1 MPLAGAG
8 LRSYKLPQDYE
19 RVALKRKQVIAGSV
33 FFWVA
38 ALAISVGSV
47 LAQKKEVIQLQRDMA
62 ILQEQVRQMGRQMDG
77 LGERMAVLENLL
89 KQNLDTANKMNQAV
103 ALIERSI
110 AKQADAV
117 VAPVTLISNRV
128 ESLSSQFGAL
138 RDAVEEQSSR
148 LGKIQQQVEDINN
161 HLTALPPSGGG
172 DEGGIASAGSSAS
185 TLYDSAM
192 IDNSRGNWELA
203 RDQFKQYL
211 ELYPNSVRT
220 AEAQY
225 YLGDISY
232 NQKNYP
238 EAVRH
243 FDTVLERY
251 AAGHISPDAQYKKGL
266 ALIELNKPRDAI
278 RELESLIEN
287 YPNSNVAALAKER
300 VAGLKG
306 GAP

>member
-1 MPLAGAG
+1 M
-8 LRSYKLPQDYE
+8 K
-19 RVALKRKQVIAGSV
+19 RVGLKRQQAITGSV
-33 FFWVA
+33 LFWVG
-38 ALAISVGSV
+38 ALAISVGPA

-77 LGERMAVLENLL
+77 HGERMAVLENLL

-117 VAPVTLISNRV
+117 VAPVTSISNRV

-161 HLTALPPSGGG
+161 HLTALPPAGNG
-172 DEGGIASAGSSAS
+172 DEGDITTTGSSAS

-192 IDNSRGNWELA
+192 IDNSRGNWDLA

-211 ELYPNSVRT
+211 DLYPNSVRA

-238 EAVRH
+238 EAVQH

-251 AAGHISPDAQYKKGL
+251 APGHISPDAQYKKGL
-266 ALIELNKPRDAI
+266 ALIELNKPQDAI
-278 RELESLIEN
+278 RELEGLVEN
-287 YPNSNVAALAKER
+287 YPNSNVVALAKER
-300 VAGLKG
+300 VAALKTG
-306 GAP
+306 TP

>member
-1 MPLAGAG
+1 MKRIG
-8 LRSYKLPQDYE
+8 
-19 RVALKRKQVIAGSV
+19 LKRQPAIAASV
-33 FFWVA
+33 LFWVA
-38 ALAISVGSV
+38 ALTVSVGPAP
-47 LAQKKEVIQLQRDMA
+47 AQKKEVIQLQRDMA

-77 LGERMAVLENLL
+77 LGERMAVIENLL
-89 KQNLDTANKMNQAV
+89 NQNLNTSSKMNQAI

-110 AKQADAV
+110 AKQFDAV
-117 VAPVTLISNRV
+117 VAPVTSISNRV
-128 ESLSSQFGAL
+128 ESLSGQFGAL

-161 HLTALPPSGGG
+161 HLTALPPSGI
-172 DEGGIASAGSSAS
+172 DEEGGITSTGTSAS

-192 IDNSRGNWELA
+192 IDNSRGNWDLA

-211 ELYPNSVRT
+211 ELYPNSVRA

-251 AAGHISPDAQYKKGL
+251 ATGHISPDAQYKKGL
-266 ALIELNKPRDAI
+266 ALIELSQPRDAI
-278 RELESLIEN
+278 RELESLVEN
-287 YPNSNVAALAKER
+287 YPNSNVAALAKGR
-300 VAGLKG
+300 LAGLKG